1 MADVKRKL
9 GIYISDKSLY
19 YGVSE
24 PDSGRSLL
32 KIGSYDFS
40 YDLDSLIEEGSQK
53 QRDGLQEVIQN
64 LQQKFDAG
72 LARLVTHPK
81 HECWANLPKLV
92 KDTSDERNA
101 HLEMLTGETD
111 RSKMQLYWFDVSK
124 QNYKFLVIRNSEIMS
139 EYQYLTKSIP
149 EVEFVSDF
157 EIGRRWITHSDNRGS
172 FLTICCRGSV
182 ISVAS
187 YMLGK
192 LRAATYIH
200 FDHIDDLPYLWSL
213 NAKHLPWMKGFH
225 EQIYLY
231 GQHTQR
237 TMDMLLPYLDT
248 GAEIIS
254 MNSLQ
259 KIQVDADEK
268 TYGFA
273 LELAYPAILLSL
285 QD

>member
-9 GIYISDKSLY
+9 GIYLSEQSLY
-19 YGVSE
+19 YGVAE

-40 YDLDSLIEEGSQK
+40 YDLDSLIEDGSQK
-53 QRDGLQEVIQN
+53 QRDGLQEVIHN
-64 LQQKFDAG
+64 LQQKFNVG

-101 HLEMLTGETD
+101 HLEMLTGESD

-124 QNYKFLVIRNSEIMS
+124 QNYKFLVIRNSDIMS
-139 EYQYLTKSIP
+139 EYQYLTQSVP
-149 EVEFVSDF
+149 EVEFVSNF
-157 EIGRRWITHSDNRGS
+157 EIGRRWITHSGNRGS
-172 FLTICCRGSV
+172 FLTISCRGSV

-192 LRAATYIH
+192 LRAATYIQ

-213 NAKHLPWMKGFH
+213 NAKHLPWMLGFH

-231 GQHTQR
+231 GQHTQQ
-237 TMDMLLPYLDT
+237 TMNLLMPYLDS

-285 QD
+285 QA